1 MLTYRDL
8 YEIISSPIT
17 SITSHLTHLAFTFSP
32 STTSS
37 SASPTLS
44 LPYAAIFPSRLTPTP
59 DACPLLTPSLL
70 QAELSPMGAI
80 PIPSAADLEPAKFP
94 PRIGEDPRTLTKG
107 LFWAGNSGSPMA
119 NVNLAVQQGQTAAA
133 WAAEEL
139 GSEDVEML
147 RAGEL

>member
-1 MLTYRDL
+1 MLTNRDK
-8 YEIISSPIT
+8 YEIISSRIT
-17 SITSHLTHLAFTFSP
+17 SITSHPTHLDFAFSP

-37 SASPTLS
+37 SALPTLS

-70 QAELSPMGAI
+70 QADLSPMGAI
-80 PIPSAADLEPAKFP
+80 PIPSAVELEPSKFLA
-94 PRIGEDPRTLTKG
+94 RMGEDPRTLTRG

-147 RAGEL
+147 RAGKL